1 MAKELIAAQ
10 PEVLTVVAKKRPKE
24 IRSWPTGEEHDR
36 LPALEF
42 ILEGEVTGVG
52 GDAQLEIR
60 ARGGSGLDRRRGP
73 VQAGT
78 LYDALALVF
87 DHLSGP
93 MVPVVEAIGYRVV
106 HPGPHLADHQRI
118 TLEVLKERDK
128 QLTFL
133 DSPKNLPQL
142 TPKPKAI
149 PERNRAQQLD
159 QKTLQRLQEMQKAQ
173 PAAPQPAQPA
183 PAQATPTPPTPQ
195 PPPPAPQPT
204 QQSLIEAPKPAPARP
219 NFGNP
224 SQSAGDAI
232 RKAAQDAAR
241 DRGTG
246 DYAPAPSGG
255 GQQGMGTGAEI
266 LSDTQGVDFGP
277 YIRRIL
283 GDIKRNWIPLIPE
296 EARPPLNKQGETLIR
311 FTINSD
317 GTIAAMHLDGSRQD
331 IAIDRACWG
340 GITGVGQFPPLPAQ
354 FKGPN
359 LELRVDFLTNK
370 PLP

>member
-1 MAKELIAAQ
+1 MPSLETPPNSAPPTQPVKVRTGRFGELDEHELIHLLDSLDDERAKARFRESIYISVIVYLAIVWFLFYGPRVLFHQ
-10 PEVLTVVAKKRPKE
+10 P
-24 IRSWPTGEEHDR
+24 R
-36 LPALEF
+36 L
-42 ILEGEVTGVG
+42 I
-52 GDAQLEIR
+52 
-60 ARGGSGLDRRRGP
+60 SP
-73 VQAGT
+73 V
-78 LYDALALVF
+78 D
-87 DHLSGP
+87 
-93 MVPVVEAIGYRVV
+93 
-106 HPGPHLADHQRI
+106 
-118 TLEVLKERDK
+118 VLKEREK
-128 QLTFL
+128 QQLTFL
-133 DSPKNLPQL
+133 DTPKNLPR
-142 TPKPKAI
+142 TTSKPTKTVTEK
-149 PERNRAQQLD
+149 PHPQQLD

-173 PAAPQPAQPA
+173 PAPQPAQAA
-183 PAQATPTPPTPQ
+183 PAQATPTPPAPQ
-195 PPPPAPQPT
+195 PPPPAPQPN

-219 NFGNP
+219 NFSNP
-224 SQSAGDAI
+224 NQSAGDAI

-317 GTIAAMHLDGSRQD
+317 GTIAAMHLDGSSQD